1 MAGEVSTAGIV
12 IKYAPEVSAGVRPVQ
27 GYKTKNASGT
37 LNIADYVTGISGLTA
52 EWEQY
57 DVTPLSE
64 TRRHRFVR
72 GLQGNDGNLSLACN
86 INPTSRT
93 DWNLIVTE
101 YAALT
106 DGKGMWFEFILP
118 GDTKSVFF
126 RGEPCEM
133 GFPDVEAAQAVQG
146 AVQIIESQ
154 YSGWADKST

>member
-1 MAGEVSTAGIV
+1 MAGEVSSAGIV
-12 IKYAPEVSAGVRPVQ
+12 IQYAPEVSAGVRPTS
-27 GYKTKNASGT
+27 GYKKKNASGT
-37 LNIADYVTGISGLTA
+37 LDIADYVTGISGLTA

-72 GLQGNDGNLSLACN
+72 GLQGNDGNLSLSCN

-101 YAALT
+101 YQALT
-106 DGKGMWFEFILP
+106 DAKGMWFEFILP

-133 GFPDVEAAQAVQG
+133 GFPDVEAASAVQG
-146 AVQIIESQ
+146 AVQIIENQ